1 MGMSTGIEHD
11 PEARDA
17 ALTVMLPPD
26 QLETVARRAADLVA
40 DGRDDGF
47 MDVDGAAAFL
57 SLSPKA
63 ISLPDKPTATRRVVL
78 PPKRDSQAFD
88 ARSSERVATGEGLE
102 WPVAAISVSGRTW
115 VGFQARSVEL
125 RRGRLMRP
133 LRLARTE
140 ARRWRGSR

>member
-11 PEARDA
+11 HEARDA
-17 ALTVMLPPD
+17 ALPLTVMLPPD

-63 ISLPDKPTATRRVVL
+63 IYHKTE
-78 PPKRDSQAFD
+78 RDQIPHYHAGGRLLFD
-88 ARSSERVATGEGLE
+88 RA
-102 WPVAAISVSGRTW
+102 
-115 VGFQARSVEL
+115 EL
-125 RRGRLMRP
+125 RAWVESG
-133 LRLARTE
+133 
-140 ARRWRGSR
+140 G